1 MTKSS
6 KSGVGESSQ
15 EYFSTKEAMD
25 DIGIKKTA
33 FFKYRQLAGIQ
44 SKIGPGGRVRYT
56 RQEVDTIREAFEV
69 EKWGGNQDICSA
81 DSARTTKKD
90 SADSQDRVRKTPE
103 NQGEETQKSPDGGW
117 GSSLERELREQ
128 IAHFKKEAQEKGAE
142 IRILN
147 ERLIK
152 TAGDFGKIETQNQFL
167 LVENKKLRENMND
180 DQPFD
185 NRVYGNGDTRKS
197 RFTQTHVV
205 RDAEFTNIPDE
216 APETENSPIEQGRG
230 AKLESKAAQK
240 KNPQHQKVVKKARK
254 KKKEEKE
261 KRKNEEEVI
270 HLEINYAKPAMP
282 KRWWA
287 IWQKKAA

>member
-1 MTKSS
+1 
-6 KSGVGESSQ
+6 
-15 EYFSTKEAMD
+15 
-25 DIGIKKTA
+25 
-33 FFKYRQLAGIQ
+33 
-44 SKIGPGGRVRYT
+44 
-56 RQEVDTIREAFEV
+56 
-69 EKWGGNQDICSA
+69 
-81 DSARTTKKD
+81 
-90 SADSQDRVRKTPE
+90 RVRKKPV
-103 NQGEETQKSPDGGW
+103 NRGEDKQNSPDGGW
-117 GSSLERELREQ
+117 GNSLERELREQ
-128 IAHFKKEAQEKGAE
+128 IAHFKNEAQEKGAE

-180 DQPFD
+180 NQPFE
-185 NRVYGNGDTRKS
+185 NSVYGNGDTRKS

-282 KRWWA
+282 NRWWA
-287 IWQKKAA
+287 KWQKKAA